1 MRISKEPE
9 ERKKDL
15 IDAAEALFL
24 EKGYDNTAVSDIVKE
39 VGVAQGTFYYHFK
52 SKDDVLESV
61 LTKNVEEIVR
71 VLRDVLSRRDIDA
84 SGRLNEM
91 IGLIFAAIGQH
102 KGLVDHVHREGN
114 SVMHTKFINLTREI
128 LVPLFSEVVADGV
141 KAGIFTVP
149 HPTEAA
155 EIILAAV
162 AYQFD
167 HPTIWS
173 DAGGRARMGETLRLF
188 LARLL
193 GTGEGAFSVGL

>member
-9 ERKKDL
+9 ERRKDL

-24 EKGYDNTAVSDIVKE
+24 EKGYDNTAVSDIVRA

-52 SKDDVLESV
+52 SKDDILESV

-71 VLRDVLSRRDIDA
+71 VLRDVLSRRDVDA
-84 SGRLNEM
+84 AGKLNEM

-114 SVMHTKFINLTREI
+114 SVMHTKFINLTREV
-128 LVPLFSEVVADGV
+128 LVPLFGEVVADGV
-141 KAGIFTVP
+141 EAGIFTVP

-167 HPTIWS
+167 HPTIWG
-173 DAGGRARMGETLRLF
+173 DAGGRARMSETLRLF